1 MFVSIGNSRMDKKFN
16 CTDMTYE
23 DFVSRLS
30 KTKYTAE
37 TMEQY
42 RKMPK
47 GQQDNIKDVGGFVL
61 GKLKGGRRKKDCV
74 ISRSAI
80 TLDMDYGTQGII
92 DELEMFFD
100 MKMVVYSTHKHTPEK
115 PRLRIIIFLTRD
127 VTPDEYGAVSRML
140 ASDIGIELFDDSTYE
155 PSRLMYWPSTS
166 SDGEY
171 VFQEIE
177 GNEVDP
183 DEVLSRYKDWHDV
196 SAWPVSNRQASVVQ
210 RDIKK
215 QADPL
220 SKDGLIGAF
229 NRTYTVTQAI
239 DKFIPD
245 VYRHSRAIP
254 GRYDYILADSAAGV
268 VVYDD
273 LFVYSHHA
281 TDPCCGKLMNAFDV
295 VRLHKFGDKD
305 ARAAEGTEPGKLPSF
320 KAMQD
325 FASAD
330 EEVKNTLA
338 KERQELA
345 VQEFSTETDED
356 WQNKL
361 ALDRRGNIKD
371 TLQNIALIIRNDENF
386 KHIVYNEFKDTIDV
400 IGPLPWKQV
409 KPGWNDSDLANAKVY
424 FERVYGIWS
433 PTKFKDA
440 LLAVVSSDRLYHP
453 IKDYFAT
460 LHWDGQERIDTL
472 LINYFGAK
480 DSPYTRAV
488 IRKTLVAAVARIYKP
503 GVKFDSILVLNGPQ
517 GMGKSTFF
525 SILGKQWFSDSLSIS
540 DMRDKTAAE
549 KLLGNWILEI
559 SEMNGI
565 RKTEVEVVKSFVTRQ
580 DDKFRQAYG
589 VNVESHPRKCIIV
602 GSTNS
607 EGGFLRD
614 VTGNRRFW
622 PVHVPGT
629 GKHHPWELD
638 CVDQIWAE
646 AIHLYNEDEELFLKG
661 AEAEEAY
668 KMQQEAMESDDR
680 EGIVQD
686 YLDRLLPDNWASM
699 DIYQRRAF
707 LGGGE
712 FETVGVKGTVMRER
726 VCIMEIWVECFGKE
740 RQNLKKADSYEIEG
754 ILNKIGGWKK
764 YDSNTTGKTKVPLYG
779 VQKTFVRM
787 DEKPE
792 ETR

>member
-254 GRYDYILADSAAGV
+254 GRYDYIPADSAAGV

-345 VQEFSTETDED
+345 VQEFSTEPDED

-371 TLQNIALIIRNDENF
+371 AVNAAALSNKLQQMANGAVYDESGNVRNIHDRKLDALEDLIESANGKPLLVAYWFKHDRERILKRFPARDINTKKDIEDWNEGKISVALIHPASAGHGLNLQEGGSTIVWFSLTWSLELYQQLNARLYRQGQKHTVVIEHLVTEGTVDEDILRAIGKKDTTQNAMIEAVKARIGGMTDDGRSNDE
-386 KHIVYNEFKDTIDV
+386 
-400 IGPLPWKQV
+400 
-409 KPGWNDSDLANAKVY
+409 
-424 FERVYGIWS
+424 GI
-433 PTKFKDA
+433 
-440 LLAVVSSDRLYHP
+440 
-453 IKDYFAT
+453 
-460 LHWDGQERIDTL
+460 
-472 LINYFGAK
+472 
-480 DSPYTRAV
+480 
-488 IRKTLVAAVARIYKP
+488 
-503 GVKFDSILVLNGPQ
+503 
-517 GMGKSTFF
+517 
-525 SILGKQWFSDSLSIS
+525 
-540 DMRDKTAAE
+540 
-549 KLLGNWILEI
+549 
-559 SEMNGI
+559 
-565 RKTEVEVVKSFVTRQ
+565 
-580 DDKFRQAYG
+580 
-589 VNVESHPRKCIIV
+589 
-602 GSTNS
+602 
-607 EGGFLRD
+607 
-614 VTGNRRFW
+614 
-622 PVHVPGT
+622 
-629 GKHHPWELD
+629 
-638 CVDQIWAE
+638 
-646 AIHLYNEDEELFLKG
+646 
-661 AEAEEAY
+661 
-668 KMQQEAMESDDR
+668 
-680 EGIVQD
+680 
-686 YLDRLLPDNWASM
+686 
-699 DIYQRRAF
+699 
-707 LGGGE
+707 
-712 FETVGVKGTVMRER
+712 
-726 VCIMEIWVECFGKE
+726 
-740 RQNLKKADSYEIEG
+740 
-754 ILNKIGGWKK
+754 
-764 YDSNTTGKTKVPLYG
+764 
-779 VQKTFVRM
+779 
-787 DEKPE
+787 
-792 ETR
+792 

>member
-30 KTKYTAE
+30 KTKHTAE

-47 GQQDNIKDVGGFVL
+47 GQQNNIKDVGGFVL

-171 VFQEIE
+171 VFQEID
-177 GNEVDP
+177 GAEVDP
-183 DEVLSRYKDWHDV
+183 DEVLARYK
-196 SAWPVSNRQASVVQ
+196 
-210 RDIKK
+210 
-215 QADPL
+215 
-220 SKDGLIGAF
+220 
-229 NRTYTVTQAI
+229 
-239 DKFIPD
+239 
-245 VYRHSRAIP
+245 
-254 GRYDYILADSAAGV
+254 
-268 VVYDD
+268 
-273 LFVYSHHA
+273 
-281 TDPCCGKLMNAFDV
+281 
-295 VRLHKFGDKD
+295 
-305 ARAAEGTEPGKLPSF
+305 
-320 KAMQD
+320 
-325 FASAD
+325 
-330 EEVKNTLA
+330 
-338 KERQELA
+338 
-345 VQEFSTETDED
+345 D

-386 KHIVYNEFKDTIDV
+386 KNIVYNEFKDTIDV

-460 LHWDGQERIDTL
+460 LNWDGQERIDTL
-472 LINYFGAK
+472 LIDYFGAE
-480 DSPYTRAV
+480 DTPYTRAV

-629 GKHHPWELD
+629 GKHHPWQLD

-646 AIHLYNEDEELFLKG
+646 AIHLYNEGEELFLKG

-712 FETVGVKGTVMRER
+712 FETVGVKGTVVRER

-787 DEKPE
+787 DEKSQ